1 DASFKQLLKV
11 FWGASGPTE
20 GMGLGGDI
28 GTKYCLLI
36 YTVDA
41 GQRASAMARRESFQA
56 ELAKA
61 GYDRI
66 TTEIADVPP
75 FYYAEAYHQ
84 QYLAKNPNGYCGLGG
99 TGVCLPA

>member
-1 DASFKQLLKV
+1 S
-11 FWGASGPTE
+11 
-20 GMGLGGDI
+20 
-28 GTKYCLLI
+28 
-36 YTVDA
+36 
-41 GQRASAMARRESFQA
+41 RESFQA